1 MTTDI
6 TTGTGNL
13 PVEPNSFVGRERDLA
28 ELALLLGEVRAL
40 TLCGPGGIGKTRL
53 ALRLACELVPGFP
66 DGAWLVELGDTIDP
80 ALVPLRVAATL
91 GIREEPGRPLTDTL
105 ADVLRPRRMVVI
117 LDTCEHVVDACAAL
131 VHRLLAG
138 CPGLRLVAT
147 SREPLRIRGETAWR
161 VPPLALPASCGELS
175 DQDLASHDAIRL
187 FAERAAA
194 VRPGFTL
201 GAGNTAAVVR
211 LCRTLDGIPLAIEL
225 AAARVRALSV
235 DQIAGRLGDRFQ
247 LLASGDR
254 TAPPRQQTL
263 QAAVDWSYELLTGPE
278 QVLLR
283 RLSVFSGWNLDMAER
298 ICAGDEIPA
307 PMVLTLLA
315 ALIDKS
321 LVTLDAELDGA
332 ARYRLLDTIRE
343 YAAGW
348 LTESGEEA
356 AVRAR
361 YRDYLLDLVES
372 TAARAFLRGDPPWRE
387 RVIMYRR
394 IHAER
399 VNFAAALA
407 VSLDRGEA
415 EVGLRLCCALRSP
428 WVAYGDVTEGA
439 GWFDRFLALAGPVRP
454 AVRARALMLR
464 AELAFELQDYAGVVR
479 CVQAGLELG
488 QPADGAAG
496 AGQAAGAV
504 QAGGL
509 RLLALVSLRA
519 GRHEEALSGAAAAIA
534 AARGA
539 GDDWE
544 EGLAHSTRA
553 AVLARLGRLTDAQR
567 AYESALDVLRDNN
580 GWGVAQALYGFGTL
594 ARMRRDHAAALRHFG
609 DALALYRAIDARP
622 EIARCM
628 AGVGWVALAQGDLE
642 LARSSLTE
650 SMRLSLA
657 TGQRLPV
664 ARGLEALGVLALAQG
679 DPARAVRLE
688 GAGLALREAVGE
700 VSRPPASARTG
711 AMFEAAREQ
720 LGAPAA
726 AALLAE
732 GAAMG
737 RDDAIR
743 YGTEA
748 AIAASPGG
756 VADGPA
762 RGGAGSSAG
771 QLPRPAGGAPSV
783 LTVREHEIAT
793 LAARGRSNKAIAD
806 ELVISPLTVA
816 RHVANIFTKLGFS
829 SRAQL
834 AGWLADGEPGA
845 GS

>member
-6 TTGTGNL
+6 ATGTGNL

-66 DGAWLVELGDTIDP
+66 DGAWLVELGDTADP
-80 ALVPLRVAATL
+80 ALVPLRVAAAL
-91 GIREEPGRPLTDTL
+91 GLREEPGRPLTDTL
-105 ADVLRPRRMVVI
+105 ADALRPRRMVVI

-138 CPGLRLVAT
+138 CPGLRLIAT

-161 VPPLALPASCGELS
+161 VPPLALPAHSGDLS

-235 DQIAGRLGDRFQ
+235 EQIAGRLGDQFQ

-263 QAAVDWSYELLTGPE
+263 QAAVNWSYELLTGPE

-298 ICAGDEIPA
+298 ICAGDEIPGPA
-307 PMVLTLLA
+307 VLPLLA

-321 LVTLDAELDGA
+321 LVTKDGELDGA

-343 YAAGW
+343 YAAAW
-348 LTESGEEA
+348 LAESGEEA

-372 TAARAFLRGDPPWRE
+372 TAARAFLRGDPPWPE

-454 AVRARALMLR
+454 AVRARALLLR
-464 AELAFELQDYAGVVR
+464 AELAFELQDYAAVAR
-479 CVQAGLELG
+479 CVQQAMASG
-488 QPADGAAG
+488 QPADGA
-496 AGQAAGAV
+496 GQAA
-504 QAGGL
+504 GL

-519 GRHEEALSGAAAAIA
+519 GRTDEALSGAVAAIA
-534 AARGA
+534 AARAA

-544 EGLAHSTRA
+544 EGLAQSTRA
-553 AVLARLGRLTDAQR
+553 AILARLGRLTDAQR

-622 EIARCM
+622 EIARCL
-628 AGVGWVALAQGDLE
+628 AGVGWVALSQGDLE

-650 SMRLSLA
+650 SMRLSVA
-657 TGQRLPV
+657 TGQQLHV

-688 GAGLALREAVGE
+688 GAALALREAVGE
-700 VSRPPASARTG
+700 VSRAPASARAG

-737 RDDAIR
+737 RGDAIR
-743 YGTEA
+743 YGTGAPA
-748 AIAASPGG
+748 AAPPGG
-756 VADGPA
+756 DPDRPAPGGDPDRPAPGGPA
-762 RGGAGSSAG
+762 DSTAPGGA
-771 QLPRPAGGAPSV
+771 APV

-834 AGWLADGEPGA
+834 AGWLADEEPGA